1 MKVNLTE
8 YSQGEIMKIIRE
20 WTDLTQEEFAKEM
33 GKSKRTIEDYE
44 AGRVNYNIQFI
55 KKLMDNF
62 DIEVIIKKK

>member
-1 MKVNLTE
+1 MKVNLSE

-44 AGRVNYNIQFI
+44 AGRVNYNIKFI
-55 KKLMDNF
+55 KKIMDHF
-62 DIEVIIKKK
+62 DIEVIIKKR